1 MSALTQGLLGDL
13 SKILNRNIAPLF
25 KPQMQLTIIARDP
38 SNPEADVLVTNDDLD
53 GLAALIERSKPREI
67 IR

>member
-1 MSALTQGLLGDL
+1 MSALTQGLLGEL
-13 SKILNRNIAPLF
+13 SKILNRYIAPLF
-25 KPQMQLTIIARDP
+25 LEQMNLTIIARDP
-38 SNPEADVLVTNDDLD
+38 SNPEGDVLVTNDDLD